1 MIAITEIVS
10 KIEKAKKDIFEN
22 NFDAGTIASIL
33 NIAVDEDWII
43 FEMSGHKKDSYVIG
57 GGYSSGSEDVF
68 IFLSDKIAKINENK
82 DNWSVFKR
90 ELRKTLK
97 DELVCNE
104 QNVPYKHQYVG
115 ISSMNKGMLRDKPF
129 MKSFAVEIAHDI
141 KDKELVLEKI
151 GKGDSVMFDTYLENF
166 DKDSS
171 VVKKLLKYVY
181 VCTKLTEEE

>member
-43 FEMSGHKKDSYVIG
+43 FEMSDHKKDNYVIG
-57 GGYSSGSEDVF
+57 GGYSAGSEDVF

-82 DNWSVFKR
+82 DNWSKFKR

-104 QNVPYKHQYVG
+104 QNVVYKHQYVG
-115 ISSMNKGMLRDKPF
+115 ISSMNKDMLRDKPF
-129 MKSFAVEIAHDI
+129 MKSFASEIACDI

-151 GKGDSVMFDTYLENF
+151 SKGDSVLLDEYLRYFDRNG
-166 DKDSS
+166 S
-171 VVKKLLKYVY
+171 VIKKLLNYAWVY
-181 VCTKLTEEE
+181 QRLEEDS